1 MARESTIGSTFML
14 EKLPA
19 AAGVAPTVITKGA
32 TTVVTVGGTHAI
44 GDIVRLSGTGLRS
57 LDRRTGHRISA
68 VGAGTVTLDTDTSDD
83 TATPAMGTL
92 VKVEYEEVCFAE
104 FGLDSPAPN
113 EVDVTTMC
121 DLERRNVPGLSNVG
135 SATFGGP
142 MDLGDDGIQLLIKA
156 QADAL
161 ARSMIWRTRAGQMG
175 LLYGAVTSFTGGPQG
190 VEQAVS
196 FSGTFQVQDT
206 PIYLPAL
213 A

>member
-1 MARESTIGSTFML
+1 MARESTIGSTFHL

-19 AAGVAPTVITKGA
+19 ATGVAATQITKGA
-32 TTVVTVGGTHAI
+32 TTVVTVSGTFAK
-44 GDIVRLSGTGLRS
+44 GEIVRMADTGLRT
-57 LDRRTGHRISA
+57 LDRKTGHRISA
-68 VGAGTVTLDTDTSDD
+68 TGSGTITLDTDTSEE
-83 TATPAMGTL
+83 TATPAMGT
-92 VKVEYEEVCFAE
+92 VTKIEFEEVCFAE
-104 FGLDSPAPN
+104 FGLDTPAPN

-121 DLERRNVPGLSNVG
+121 DLERRNVPGLSNTG

-142 MDLGDDGIQLLIKA
+142 MDLGNDGIQLLIKA

-161 ARSMIWRTRAGQMG
+161 ARSMTWTTRGGQMG

-206 PIYLPAL
+206 PIYLA
-213 A
+213 AMA